1 MSLPN
6 PIIRVLAHFEPA
18 FTRPTWRKVLVL
30 VGGTLLAHGRRTVT
44 QALRHSAEQANP
56 NFSLFHHVLNRASW
70 SSLKVSRLLLQLLV
84 TTFVAVGAD
93 VEIVIDETLERRW
106 GSKITKRGRHRDS
119 RMSARGKAVNTSGLR
134 WVVMTLVVQLPW
146 TRRSWALP
154 FFSVIAT
161 TPKVSAQL
169 QKRHKTVVEI
179 AQQMVVLVRRWLP
192 DVPIKLIGDNAYAS
206 ITLGLCCRAHNV
218 TLIAPLRMDA
228 TMYGP
233 PGPRRAG
240 SRGPLPKIGVNLP
253 KPNEILS
260 TCKCK
265 CKCKCKC
272 HAKCPAKWSKAIV
285 RWYDGST
292 QSIEIASGT
301 GLWRKNGVGVLAVC
315 WVVTRDPS
323 GKHKPKAYF
332 STNPAQDG
340 LQIVHDFIKR
350 WTIEVTFEE
359 SRAHLGIETQRQW
372 SDLAIERST
381 PSLLGLYSLVA
392 LFGQALHPDGKIP
405 VQRTAWYAKTEAT
418 FSDVLTEIRRQ
429 LWGEFNYSMSL
440 TEPDMLLIPRSHLQR
455 MAQALCA

>member
-1 MSLPN
+1 
-6 PIIRVLAHFEPA
+6 
-18 FTRPTWRKVLVL
+18 
-30 VGGTLLAHGRRTVT
+30 
-44 QALRHSAEQANP
+44 
-56 NFSLFHHVLNRASW
+56 
-70 SSLKVSRLLLQLLV
+70 
-84 TTFVAVGAD
+84 
-93 VEIVIDETLERRW
+93 
-106 GSKITKRGRHRDS
+106 
-119 RMSARGKAVNTSGLR
+119 
-134 WVVMTLVVQLPW
+134 
-146 TRRSWALP
+146 
-154 FFSVIAT
+154 
-161 TPKVSAQL
+161 PKVSAQL

-340 LQIVHDFIKR
+340 LQI
-350 WTIEVTFEE
+350 
-359 SRAHLGIETQRQW
+359 
-372 SDLAIERST
+372 
-381 PSLLGLYSLVA
+381 
-392 LFGQALHPDGKIP
+392 
-405 VQRTAWYAKTEAT
+405 
-418 FSDVLTEIRRQ
+418 
-429 LWGEFNYSMSL
+429 
-440 TEPDMLLIPRSHLQR
+440 
-455 MAQALCA
+455 